1 MNCNSKREELK
12 SLVVSDYE
20 KPDGQGQ
27 VEQQQAI
34 DAWLKLGEAKSNW
47 LQLNRL
53 DWDGID
59 PTTLTW
65 WMLNQGTDSWRV
77 SLGLKPRYLT
87 SNRNVISSIEFLS
100 HYHIA
105 LVLTVKPN

>member
-1 MNCNSKREELK
+1 MNSNSKREELK

-47 LQLNRL
+47 L
-53 DWDGID
+53 
-59 PTTLTW
+59 
-65 WMLNQGTDSWRV
+65 
-77 SLGLKPRYLT
+77 
-87 SNRNVISSIEFLS
+87 
-100 HYHIA
+100 
-105 LVLTVKPN
+105 